1 MKHIFSISY
10 NRRNLNRLQCLQL
23 THTDVQRV
31 MKFAFYLT
39 SIAISIYR
47 GLLLSLT
54 IPCLYGKGWEAGNLT
69 SVAAGDLR
77 LYGGT
82 GVGDLNNS
90 PRNDGQAK
98 TFQVI
103 LPVYCY
109 EPIKMGSKVK

>member
-1 MKHIFSISY
+1 MFGSY
-10 NRRNLNRLQCLQL
+10 IKRERNKNQKYRRFRRLAKEGWGFDRDTQL
-23 THTDVQRV
+23 TVI
-31 MKFAFYLT
+31 YLSRT
-39 SIAISIYR
+39 
-47 GLLLSLT
+47 LT
-54 IPCLYGKGWEAGNLT
+54 ILYGKGWEAGNLT

-103 LPVYCY
+103 LPVYC
-109 EPIKMGSKVK
+109 